1 MRRLIATVLLPSLIA
16 ITTLAGST
24 AFAEEAPPPD
34 LTVPVGVETGWY
46 TPHELL
52 PIIAEKAKIRWA
64 MPETLAG
71 NAYFW
76 TTEGEPP
83 SAKAQLDSACE
94 QWGLVWKVAE
104 NTGVVTIGL
113 DDEKKRSELATAL
126 KTGGQEGVAAAW
138 ELGWSRDPRAIQPLA
153 AALAS
158 NDPAIALAAAKGI
171 ELLEKRIPLGRT
183 DRVDPPETGRVNLAT
198 AFPPEADVAPL
209 LDSPYPPVRAAAMR
223 LLFAQGG
230 DVLKAASEKTA
241 SDKSDLVV
249 QVRQQMNFAVPRRP
263 REREP
268 EESGTPRRGE
278 VFPPV
283 PANAAEEARTMIEEV
298 ADLARRSEWEQ
309 MRRRARIIAE
319 WARRGDEASI
329 AALLELSRT
338 EHQSTWYPGY
348 VHMHMAA
355 VGEPR
360 IVARLKEIFAAR
372 GADRDTLVRGLERV
386 AWGGKLTEFTQ
397 PFLANQTVLYVT
409 ANKAGR
415 EAYDG
420 ILELAGKGDFAAID
434 ALGAIGGPRAVPV
447 LAEQLAK
454 DRGTLMFRAA
464 KALGQLGTLE
474 AAEALIAAA
483 DSDVRERRH
492 AATLFLGRIGGPAAI
507 TKLLERVRD
516 DDRFIA
522 AAAAD
527 ALAQIGD
534 ERGQQAVAEFRQ
546 RDAGLPPLVFQ
557 PRNKRFGKDFP
568 VNEWVDL
575 GIRIEAHAAFGEMGW
590 NYDAADK
597 LFFRYGGCSGYT
609 NELTVFD
616 LGTERFVQRR
626 PNEEMAGWDSR
637 RPQRGCSGGREW
649 DPYQKV
655 AWIGKSIGGTAGD
668 LAIAEYYIKGGD
680 YSFSSYDLATDRF
693 RSAPYLESY
702 YGGPPKRF
710 AYDWKNGLLL
720 PVKFSPFEN
729 EKPFWA
735 VDTRTDPY
743 DRGAWIDMTTEG
755 DYPRFGGYETAAVDQ
770 HTGIA
775 VVYIPP
781 GRDSES
787 RENRTESQTWTFDP
801 RNGRWKN
808 MRPAKAPAGVAGAGF
823 EYDPFHKA
831 LILQSGK
838 RVSQYGGPSDSI
850 TWAYDLSKNEW
861 TDLNPPNG
869 PGNPWVGAMAF
880 DPEHN
885 AIVLF
890 HFTDKKVMAYRHKPV
905 EPGTRVEW

>member
-1 MRRLIATVLLPSLIA
+1 MCRIIAVA
-16 ITTLAGST
+16 ILHAALASAAAPAAGPVP
-24 AFAEEAPPPD
+24 AE
-34 LTVPVGVETGWY
+34 LSKPVALERGWY
-46 TPHELL
+46 SPHELL
-52 PIIAEKAKIRWA
+52 PILAEKANLRWA

-71 NAYFW
+71 NAFIAIPRGRPY
-76 TTEGEPP
+76 
-83 SAKAQLDSACE
+83 AAHALLDSACE
-94 QWGLVWKVAE
+94 QWGLVWKVADE
-104 NTGVVTIGL
+104 TGVVTIGL
-113 DDEKKRSELATAL
+113 DDEKKRGELEAAL
-126 KTGGQEGVAAAW
+126 KAGGAEGVVAAW
-138 ELGWSRDPRAIQPLA
+138 ELGWSRDPRAIQSLA
-153 AALAS
+153 EALAS
-158 NDPAIALAAAKGI
+158 NDRAIALAAAKGI

-183 DRVDPPETGRVNLAT
+183 DRVDPVETGRVNLAT
-198 AFPPEADVAPL
+198 AYPPRIDVAPL
-209 LDSPYPPVRAAAMR
+209 LDSPYPPVRAAALR

-241 SDKSDLVV
+241 NDRSDLVV
-249 QVRQQMNFAVPRRP
+249 QVRQQMLYAVPRRP

-278 VFPPV
+278 VFPPI
-283 PANAAEEARTMIEEV
+283 PENAAEEARTMIGEIG
-298 ADLARRSEWEQ
+298 DLARRSEWEQ

-338 EHQSTWYPGY
+338 EHQQSWYPGY

-360 IVARLKEIFAAR
+360 VVARLKEIFSER
-372 GADRDTLVRGLERV
+372 GADRATLIRGLERV
-386 AWGGKLTEFTQ
+386 AWGDQLTDFTR
-397 PFLANQTVLYVT
+397 PFLAEQTVLYVT

-415 EAYDG
+415 EAHDG

-464 KALGQLGTLE
+464 KALGQVGTLD

-507 TKLLERVRD
+507 EKLLQLARGE
-516 DDRFIA
+516 DRFIA

-534 ERGQQAVAEFRQ
+534 ERGTQAVAEFRQ
-546 RDAGLPPLVFQ
+546 RDKGLPPLVFQ
-557 PRNKRFGKDFP
+557 PRNERFGKDFP

-590 NYDAADK
+590 NYDAANK

-729 EKPFWA
+729 EKPFWV
-735 VDTRTDPY
+735 VDTKSDPY

-770 HTGIA
+770 HAGIA

-781 GRDSES
+781 GRDPET
-787 RENRTESQTWTFDP
+787 RAQRAESQTWTFDP

-808 MRPAKAPAGVAGAGF
+808 MQPEKSPAGVHGAGF
-823 EYDPFHKA
+823 VYDPFHKV
-831 LILQSGK
+831 LVLQGGK

-850 TWAYDLSKNEW
+850 TWAYDLAKNEW
-861 TDLNPPNG
+861 TDLAPENG

-885 AIVLF
+885 VVVLF
-890 HFTDKKVMAYRHKPV
+890 HFTDKKVMAYRYKPV
-905 EPGTRVEW
+905 EPGTKVEW